1 MLNALDSLGNDILV
15 NSGAWSITEQV
26 LPVQIALLWV
36 LGINSMNELANQ
48 LQLGCSNATH
58 LKLSLQ
64 SAAVRIQ
71 AETVHIPS
79 SVLQIRTIAL
89 HVVWTHVWIVVGCGR

>member
-26 LPVQIALLWV
+26 LPVQIAL

>member
-26 LPVQIALLWV
+26 LPVQIAL

-89 HVVWTHVWIVVGCGR
+89 HVVWTHV